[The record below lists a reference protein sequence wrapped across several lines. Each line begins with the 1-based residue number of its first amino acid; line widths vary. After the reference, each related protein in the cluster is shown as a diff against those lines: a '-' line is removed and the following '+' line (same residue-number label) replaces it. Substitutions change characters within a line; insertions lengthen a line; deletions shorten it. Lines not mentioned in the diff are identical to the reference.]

1 MAASKEHADLGTPEA
16 ELERRKKL
24 AGWQIGLL
32 IFSVLVMFAGVALGV
47 TGMLAGDAEVD
58 AAAAGQQ
65 ARQQD
70 AAGEGARQG
79 GPEGGRE
86 GGEVPASGFVG
97 GGGGGGGVDWP
108 FPVPGVP
115 GGDPSPEEAPGE
127 PAGGAPAEQIEQAPA
142 DPWSPAI
149 FRMGFGFFVGFAMA
163 YAFRAFAKFA
173 VVSLGVFFLLLFGLQ
188 YAGLIEVQ
196 WGTMAERYDSARGWL
211 GSQFEG
217 FTAFVTGALPSAG
230 AALAGLGL
238 GFIRK

>member
-1 MAASKEHADLGTPEA
+1 MASKREQVEPGTPEA
-16 ELERRKKL
+16 ELQRRKKL

-32 IFSVLVMFAGVALGV
+32 IVSVLVMFAGVALGV
-47 TGMLAGDAEVD
+47 TGMLADEEV
-58 AAAAGQQ
+58 AAQQQ
-65 ARQQD
+65 ARQQE
-70 AAGEGARQG
+70 AARDGSQG
-79 GPEGGRE
+79 GSQA
-86 GGEVPASGFVG
+86 PASGFVG
-97 GGGGGGGVDWP
+97 GDGGVTWP
-108 FPVPGVP
+108 FPVPGAP
-115 GGDPSPEEAPGE
+115 GGTPAPEGAPGE
-127 PAGGAPAEQIEQAPA
+127 PGEGAQAERVEQAPA

-149 FRMGFGFFVGFAMA
+149 FRMGFGFFVGFSMA

-196 WGTMAERYDSARGWL
+196 WGAMAERYDSARGWL
-211 GSQFEG
+211 GAQFDG

>member
-1 MAASKEHADLGTPEA
+1 MAANKEHAGSGTPEA
-16 ELERRKKL
+16 ELERRKRL

-32 IFSVLVMFAGVALGV
+32 IVSVLLMFAGVALGV
-47 TGMLAGDAEVD
+47 TGMLADGD
-58 AAAAGQQ
+58 AAAQ
-65 ARQQD
+65 RQQD
-70 AAGEGARQG
+70 ASREGAR
-79 GPEGGRE
+79 EGSD
-86 GGEVPASGFVG
+86 VPASGFVG
-97 GGGGGGGVDWP
+97 GDGGVDWP
-108 FPVPGVP
+108 FPVPGAP
-115 GGDPSPEEAPGE
+115 GGTPAPEGAPGE
-127 PAGGAPAEQIEQAPA
+127 PGEGEQAEQVEQAPA

-196 WGTMAERYDSARGWL
+196 WGTMADRYDSARGWL
-211 GSQFEG
+211 GAQFEG

>member
-1 MAASKEHADLGTPEA
+1 MATKAEHPEPGTPES
-16 ELERRKKL
+16 ELERRRKL

-32 IFSVLVMFAGVALGV
+32 IVSVLVMFAGVALGI
-47 TGMLAGDAEVD
+47 TGTLSGDAAQGEQELRQAE
-58 AAAAGQQ
+58 AA
-65 ARQQD
+65 
-70 AAGEGARQG
+70 QG
-79 GPEGGRE
+79 DGR
-86 GGEVPASGFVG
+86 EVPASGFVG
-97 GGGGGGGVDWP
+97 GPGDVTLP

-115 GGDPSPEEAPGE
+115 GSTPPTEGGSDREPGST
-127 PAGGAPAEQIEQAPA
+127 APAEQASEPPA

-196 WGTMAERYDSARGWL
+196 WGAMADRYDGLKSWL
-211 GSQFEG
+211 GAQFEG

-238 GFIRK
+238 GFLRK